1 MNRKFL
7 EATKDFEIGSEINF
21 LFVKINSLVINEDIY
36 TMVVGDEEE
45 EISDRI
51 WMKFNRNLLKDYLDR
66 TSSSEIID
74 ILEAEKGD
82 IILIEEGYFLSD
94 IDIKGKV
101 DNLSV
106 KINEENEMQVKGIVV
121 SEIKDSNQEKR
132 EFGGAYYY
140 KDDNS
145 SFTLL
150 SDKLKYK
157 VADALKPYIK
167 HKEVFNYLHKKLL
180 HETAVGE
187 KDEFVLSKCINCGK
201 PEIYNELEINNNLCN
216 KDYCRDCHDSEFK
229 SLIDVPYSDTMLIHV
244 FSSYNEILQQYVHRG
259 KSIPQDLID
268 QIESYMGVFSSRE
281 EVSLMYRYIDN
292 LVKKRFMPD
301 RYKVYLNLEKIVNE
315 ARQKDKG
322 KFNELLKHRDK
333 FSSEKSLYI
342 TRQIMKVY
350 KDISNKISKQYLNWF
365 YPHPAINE
373 LNEEHSLFMEKEVL
387 YDDIN
392 NIMNLYKDVFDI
404 VPNHW
409 FMANIA
415 RILKG
420 KKIQVHSITE
430 KMYGNKLLQT
440 TKDIVQGTELEAIV
454 EESYNIFIR
463 NSVAHPARSV
473 DVENEEIKLYKEE
486 KAQVFKLNEL
496 LIQLDKLLMLH
507 LELVAIRHKL
517 GLGAERDFIGTE
529 GILSFET
536 DFLHKLGDK
545 ERPYLIVNQLY
556 PFKEFAPPKEWWKNN
571 ITLSKVE
578 RDGGF
583 GLQFSLIRPSSYT
596 AKLEVEY
603 QISPHIEDWISM
615 VLDHREFMV
624 VHRFCHLSLDREE
637 IEEIEGGMPEEI
649 YVYRSDKL
657 HPYIVG
663 QFEEAG
669 LYTITD
675 KMEAELQKIIA
686 DTKV

>member
-1 MNRKFL
+1 MNKKFL
-7 EATKDFEIGSEINF
+7 ESTGDFKIGNEINF

-36 TMVVGDEEE
+36 TMVIGDEEE

-94 IDIKGKV
+94 IDIKGEV
-101 DNLSV
+101 DNLLV

-140 KDDNS
+140 KDDYS
-145 SFTLL
+145 SFALI

-157 VADALKPYIK
+157 IADALKPYIK
-167 HKEVFNYLHKKLL
+167 HKAVFNYLHKKLL
-180 HETAVGE
+180 HETAIGE
-187 KDEFVLSKCINCGK
+187 ENEFVLSKCNNCGK
-201 PEIYNELEINNNLCN
+201 SEIYNELEINNNLCN

-244 FSSYNEILQQYVHRG
+244 FSSYNEILHQYVHRG
-259 KSIPQDLID
+259 KSIPQELID

-281 EVSLMYRYIDN
+281 EVSLMNRYIEN
-292 LVKKRFMPD
+292 LFKKRFSP
-301 RYKVYLNLEKIVNE
+301 YSHKVYLNLEKIVNK
-315 ARQKDKG
+315 ARQKDVG
-322 KFNELLKHRDK
+322 KFNELLKHRNK

-350 KDISNKISKQYLNWF
+350 MDISNKISKQYLNWF
-365 YPHPAINE
+365 YPHPVISE

-420 KKIQVHSITE
+420 KKIQVHCVTE
-430 KMYGNKLLQT
+430 KMYGHKLLQT

-454 EESYNIFIR
+454 EESYNLLIR
-463 NSVAHPARSV
+463 NSTAHPARSV
-473 DVENEEIKLYKEE
+473 DVDNEEIKLYKED
-486 KAQVFKLNEL
+486 KVQTFKLNEI
-496 LIQLDKLLMLH
+496 LIQIDKLLTLH
-507 LELVAIRHKL
+507 LELVAIRQKL
-517 GLGAERDFIGTE
+517 GFEAKKDFIGTE
-529 GILSFET
+529 GVLSFET
-536 DFLHKLGDK
+536 DFLQKLGDK

-556 PFKEFAPPKEWWKNN
+556 PFKEFAPSKEWWKNN

-578 RDGGF
+578 RGGEF
-583 GLQFSLIRPSSYT
+583 GLQFSLNRPSPYT
-596 AKLEVEY
+596 TKLEVEY
-603 QISPHIEDWISM
+603 QVSPHIEEWISM
-615 VLDHREFMV
+615 VLDHGEFMV
-624 VHRFCHLSLDREE
+624 MHRFCHLFLDRAELEE
-637 IEEIEGGMPEEI
+637 VDGGMPEEI
-649 YVYRSDKL
+649 YVYRSNKSR
-657 HPYIVG
+657 PYFVG

-686 DTKV
+686 ETKV